1 MEVPSPTT
9 TTGINSLHSRNSYSP
24 KLLVARSLYLLT
36 NHELGHVL
44 QTSAVYI
51 LELPAYLNRHM
62 MPNTPPP
69 SPFLLHPHREDHM
82 VVTPRVQ
89 EEPVPKKKTVVLLT
103 RPILGSSTETVR
115 YVTHTH
121 NVYLYLNP
129 LYCRAVADETSSGTL

>member
-1 MEVPSPTT
+1 
-9 TTGINSLHSRNSYSP
+9 
-24 KLLVARSLYLLT
+24 
-36 NHELGHVL
+36 
-44 QTSAVYI
+44 
-51 LELPAYLNRHM
+51 
-62 MPNTPPP
+62 
-69 SPFLLHPHREDHM
+69 M

-89 EEPVPKKKTVVLLT
+89 EEPVPKKKTVILLT